1 MEGSKAMLYIKI
13 YLTAFFLFFAIDLL
27 WLGVIAS
34 NLYRSQIGFL
44 MADEIRWGA
53 ALLFYALYLAG
64 LVFFAILPA
73 LKTGS
78 WTTALG
84 YGCFFGL
91 VCYATYDLTNLATL
105 KNWPLA
111 LSLIDMTW
119 GTVISGLT
127 SVGTYLIISYFRG
140 SGPTGL

>member
-1 MEGSKAMLYIKI
+1 MLYIKI
-13 YLTAFFLFFAIDLL
+13 YLTTFFLFFAIDLL

-34 NLYRSQIGFL
+34 SLYRSQIGFL

-140 SGPTGL
+140 DGPTGL